1 MELDP
6 SAVRMETKRL
16 TQPLRDLAAWTAY
29 FRSAEIPVLAQ
40 STSAIEELRLK
51 EDDVDANLIGE
62 TLSGDP
68 LMTLRV
74 LTYSAAH
81 RSTRMLTDPETITA
95 AVVMM
100 GITPFFRAFGPLPSV
115 EDLLQDQPEA
125 LEGLQEVLRRAH
137 RAAKFA
143 LGFAVRRMD
152 HDAAV
157 IHHAALLH
165 DFAEMLLW
173 CHAPELALRIWQ
185 AQESDPTLRSSVIQK
200 DVLNV
205 TLPELQ
211 QSLMRAWRLPELLT
225 RITDDRHAEHPSAK
239 NVVLAIR
246 LARHTAKG
254 WDNAALPD
262 DIKDIASLL
271 NLSEAATAEIV
282 RDLDS

>member
-1 MELDP
+1 MEI
-6 SAVRMETKRL
+6 KRL

-29 FRSAEIPVLAQ
+29 FQAAEIPVLAH
-40 STSAIEELRLK
+40 SAAGVEDLK
-51 EDDVDANLIGE
+51 LNEDAVDANIIGE
-62 TLSGDP
+62 TVAGDP

-74 LTYSAAH
+74 LTYLAAH
-81 RSTRMLTDPETITA
+81 QPACMLTQPETVTT

-100 GITPFFRAFGPLPSV
+100 GISPFFHAFGSLPTV
-115 EDLLQDQPEA
+115 EEQLADQPEA
-125 LEGLQEVLRRAH
+125 LEGLREVLRRAH
-137 RAAKFA
+137 RAANFA

-152 HDAAV
+152 SDAAV

-173 CHAPELALRIWQ
+173 CYAPQLALRIRD
-185 AQESDPTLRSSVIQK
+185 AQRSDPTLRSSTIQK
-200 DVLNV
+200 DVLNT

-211 QSLMRAWRLPELLT
+211 QALMHAWRLPELLT

-262 DIKDIASLL
+262 DITDIAALL
-271 NLSEAATAEIV
+271 NISAATAQQLLLE
-282 RDLDS
+282 LDS